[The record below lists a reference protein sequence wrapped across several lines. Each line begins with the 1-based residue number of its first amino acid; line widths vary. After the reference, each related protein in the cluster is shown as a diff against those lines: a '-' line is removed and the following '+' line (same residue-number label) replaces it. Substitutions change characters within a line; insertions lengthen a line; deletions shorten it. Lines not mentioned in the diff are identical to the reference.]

1 MATQDRVSS
10 RFVWLLESGMSE
22 EDAWKILSVEILAKA
37 GLVAPRYL
45 ESAASR
51 PEGVA
56 LGRIPIYE
64 SKLVKVIRIDPA
76 DDDRIQA
83 LLSRARQEAA
93 ASKVD
98 APTESSIIRQAIRL
112 GLDELERQHARR

>member
-22 EDAWKILSVEILAKA
+22 EDAWKILSVEILANA

-45 ESAASR
+45 EPAAPR

-76 DDDRIQA
+76 EDDRIHA
-83 LLSRARQEAA
+83 LLSRARQETA
-93 ASKVD
+93 ASKLD

-112 GLDELERQHARR
+112 GLAEIERQYAHR